1 MKKEGKREYG
11 LVTLMSAVIGTVI
24 GSGIFFKSEEILNI
38 TDGNVLLG
46 LLVFAAGGIIMLLC
60 AASFALL
67 SGESGSRGGVV
78 GYAEKMC
85 GKGFARFAA
94 LFSADFYLPSMTAT
108 LAYVSGGYLCELLGF
123 GGSETLRVAFSGMLL
138 VLFFAANT
146 LTPDAAGKFQV
157 VTVAIKLLPLLV
169 VGAVGCVSLFEG
181 GGVIHEPSGASAS
194 FLPALLSSA
203 FAYEGWIAVTAL
215 DGNVKNAKRNM
226 PIALVLGSLTVL
238 AVYVLYYLGVV
249 GVSDNGSSTAAFEM
263 LFGVGGRRVMT
274 AFITVSCLGALNGLT
289 MSVVR
294 GHYVLSEYMT
304 ARERG
309 ERLFGEISA
318 RTGIPVLS
326 GIMGLLV
333 SEMWL
338 FYKSVSTWVGFDP
351 AEASISVM
359 YGIYIP
365 IFIIMTVRMKGMS
378 PIKRYV
384 LPLAAAL
391 AACVVA
397 LAAPVAFGWGMAVFG
412 LLVAAI
418 SGAVLFIYRR

>member
-1 MKKEGKREYG
+1 
-11 LVTLMSAVIGTVI
+11 MSAVIGTVI

-38 TDGNVLLG
+38 TDGNILSG
-46 LLVFAAGGIIMLLC
+46 LLVFAVGGAIMLLC

-85 GKGFARFAA
+85 GSGFARFAA

-108 LAYVSGGYLCELLGF
+108 LAYVSGGYFCELLGL
-123 GGSETLRVAFSGMLL
+123 GGSEVLRVAFSGMLL

-146 LTPDAAGKFQV
+146 LTPEAAGRFQV
-157 VTVAIKLLPLLV
+157 VSAVLKLLPLLA
-169 VGAVGCVSLFEG
+169 VGAVGCVALAEK
-181 GGVIHEPSGASAS
+181 GVEMVRTAGMGAS

-215 DGNVKNAKRNM
+215 GGDVKNAKRNM
-226 PIALVLGSLTVL
+226 PIALVLGSLAVL

-249 GVSDNGSSTAAFEM
+249 GVSESGSSTAAFER
-263 LFGVGGRRVMT
+263 LFGGGGRRVMT
-274 AFITVSCLGALNGLT
+274 AFVTVSCLGALNGLT

-294 GHYVLSEYMT
+294 GHYVLSEFLSV
-304 ARERG
+304 RRRG
-309 ERLFGEISA
+309 GGLFGEISE

-333 SEMWL
+333 SELWL
-338 FYKSVSTWVGFDP
+338 FYKAVASILPWSGFDP

-365 IFIIMTVRMKGMS
+365 IFVMMTVKLRGMS
-378 PIKRYV
+378 RLKRYA
-384 LPLAAAL
+384 LPTAAAL

-397 LAAPVAFGWGMAVFG
+397 FAAPVAFGWTMAVFVIG
-412 LLVAAI
+412 VAAI
-418 SGAVLFIYRR
+418 AGAVLFIYRR